1 MLEQLN
7 LLTEQETITEIVRVK
22 QVVMERPVAYAE
34 GMTSTERA
42 GRLGMN
48 EIGDEAQEVVLI
60 LILNTKNQINAIHR
74 VFTGSLNTS
83 VAHPRE
89 IFRSAILNN
98 GARII
103 LYHNH
108 PSSDPIRSRPCFHS
122 TDDGSGGSP
131 RNRTP
136 GPFYR
141 IRNKVVIIQRN
152 RATLNKKIEG
162 QQNSCPS
169 I

>member
-34 GMTSTERA
+34 GITSTERA

-74 VFTGSLNTS
+74 VFTGSLNAS

-108 PSSDPIRSRPCFHS
+108 PSSDL
-122 TDDGSGGSP
+122 
-131 RNRTP
+131 
-136 GPFYR
+136 
-141 IRNKVVIIQRN
+141 
-152 RATLNKKIEG
+152 LNIV
-162 QQNSCPS
+162 S
-169 I
+169 

>member
-1 MLEQLN
+1 MAEKIN
-7 LLTEQETITEIVRVK
+7 TVSIKSNITEIVRVK
-22 QVVMERPVAYAE
+22 QIVMERPLEYK
-34 GMTSTERA
+34 GGITSTERA

-108 PSSDPIRSRPCFHS
+108 PSSDL
-122 TDDGSGGSP
+122 
-131 RNRTP
+131 TP
-136 GPFYR
+136 SEADLVFT
-141 IRNKVVIIQRN
+141 QRMMEAGEVLGIELLDHFIVS
-152 RATLNKKIEG
+152 ATKWLSFKEIG
-162 QQNSCPS
+162 LL
-169 I
+169 

>member
-1 MLEQLN
+1 MAEKIN
-7 LLTEQETITEIVRVK
+7 TVTRKETITEIVRVK
-22 QVVMERPVAYAE
+22 QVVMERPIAYTE
-34 GMTSTERA
+34 GITSTERA
-42 GRLGMN
+42 GRLGID

-74 VFTGSLNTS
+74 VFTGSLNAS

-108 PSSDPIRSRPCFHS
+108 PSSDL
-122 TDDGSGGSP
+122 
-131 RNRTP
+131 TP
-136 GPFYR
+136 SEADLVFT
-141 IRNKVVIIQRN
+141 QRMMEAGN
-152 RATLNKKIEG
+152 VLGIELLDHFIVSETKWLSFKEMG
-162 QQNSCPS
+162 LL
-169 I
+169 

>member
-22 QVVMERPVAYAE
+22 QVVMERPVEYSE
-34 GMTSTERA
+34 GITSTETA
-42 GRLGMN
+42 GRLGMS

-74 VFTGSLNTS
+74 VFQGGLNSS

-89 IFRSAILNN
+89 IYRSAILNN

-103 LYHNH
+103 LFDNH
-108 PSSDPIRSRPCFHS
+108 PSSD
-122 TDDGSGGSP
+122 
-131 RNRTP
+131 
-136 GPFYR
+136 
-141 IRNKVVIIQRN
+141 
-152 RATLNKKIEG
+152 LL
-162 QQNSCPS
+162 S
-169 I
+169 IV

>member
-1 MLEQLN
+1 MAEKIN
-7 LLTEQETITEIVRVK
+7 TVTRKKTITEIVRVK
-22 QVVMERPVAYAE
+22 QVVMERPVAYTE
-34 GMTSTERA
+34 GITSTERA
-42 GRLGMN
+42 GSLAIS

-108 PSSDPIRSRPCFHS
+108 PSSDL
-122 TDDGSGGSP
+122 
-131 RNRTP
+131 TP
-136 GPFYR
+136 SE
-141 IRNKVVIIQRN
+141 
-152 RATLNKKIEG
+152 ADLNFTRRMMEAGDVLGTELLDHFIVSETKWLSLHEIG
-162 QQNSCPS
+162 LL
-169 I
+169 

>member
-108 PSSDPIRSRPCFHS
+108 PSSDL
-122 TDDGSGGSP
+122 
-131 RNRTP
+131 TP
-136 GPFYR
+136 SEADLSFTRRMMEAGD
-141 IRNKVVIIQRN
+141 V
-152 RATLNKKIEG
+152 LGIELLDHFIVSETNWLSFKEIG
-162 QQNSCPS
+162 LL
-169 I
+169 

>member
-34 GMTSTERA
+34 GITSTERA

-108 PSSDPIRSRPCFHS
+108 PSSDL
-122 TDDGSGGSP
+122 
-131 RNRTP
+131 TP
-136 GPFYR
+136 SE
-141 IRNKVVIIQRN
+141 
-152 RATLNKKIEG
+152 ADLNFTRRMMEAGDVLGIELLDHFIVSETKWLSFKEMG
-162 QQNSCPS
+162 LL
-169 I
+169 

>member
-1 MLEQLN
+1 MAEKIN
-7 LLTEQETITEIVRVK
+7 TVSIKSNITEIVRVK
-22 QVVMERPVAYAE
+22 QIVMERPLEYK
-34 GMTSTERA
+34 GGITSTETA
-42 GRLGMN
+42 GRLGVS

-108 PSSDPIRSRPCFHS
+108 PSSDL
-122 TDDGSGGSP
+122 
-131 RNRTP
+131 TP
-136 GPFYR
+136 SEADLAFTHRMMEAGD
-141 IRNKVVIIQRN
+141 V
-152 RATLNKKIEG
+152 LGIELLDHFIVSEKNWLSFKEIG
-162 QQNSCPS
+162 LL
-169 I
+169 

>member
-1 MLEQLN
+1 MAEKIN
-7 LLTEQETITEIVRVK
+7 TVSIKSNITEIVRVK
-22 QVVMERPVAYAE
+22 QIVMERPLEYK
-34 GMTSTERA
+34 GGITSTERA

-74 VFTGSLNTS
+74 VFTGSLNSS

-89 IFRSAILNN
+89 IFRSTILNN

-108 PSSDPIRSRPCFHS
+108 PSSDIL
-122 TDDGSGGSP
+122 T
-131 RNRTP
+131 
-136 GPFYR
+136 
-141 IRNKVVIIQRN
+141 IV
-152 RATLNKKIEG
+152 
-162 QQNSCPS
+162 
-169 I
+169 

>member
-1 MLEQLN
+1 MAEKIN
-7 LLTEQETITEIVRVK
+7 TVTRKETITEIVRVK
-22 QVVMERPVAYAE
+22 QVVMERPIAYTE
-34 GMTSTERA
+34 GITSTERA
-42 GRLGMN
+42 GRLGID

-89 IFRSAILNN
+89 IFRSALLNN

-108 PSSDPIRSRPCFHS
+108 PSSDLLTI
-122 TDDGSGGSP
+122 
-131 RNRTP
+131 
-136 GPFYR
+136 
-141 IRNKVVIIQRN
+141 V
-152 RATLNKKIEG
+152 
-162 QQNSCPS
+162 
-169 I
+169 

>member
-1 MLEQLN
+1 MAEKIN
-7 LLTEQETITEIVRVK
+7 TVSIKSNITEIVRVK
-22 QVVMERPVAYAE
+22 QIVMERPLEYK
-34 GMTSTERA
+34 GGITSTETA
-42 GRLGMN
+42 GRLGVG

-60 LILNTKNQINAIHR
+60 LILDTKNQINAIHR
-74 VFTGSLNTS
+74 VFTGSLNSS

-108 PSSDPIRSRPCFHS
+108 PSSDL
-122 TDDGSGGSP
+122 
-131 RNRTP
+131 TP
-136 GPFYR
+136 SEADLVFTQRMMEAGEVLGIELLDHF

>member
-83 VAHPRE
+83 VAHHRE

-108 PSSDPIRSRPCFHS
+108 PSSDL
-122 TDDGSGGSP
+122 
-131 RNRTP
+131 TP
-136 GPFYR
+136 SE
-141 IRNKVVIIQRN
+141 
-152 RATLNKKIEG
+152 ADLNFTRRMMEAGDVLGIELLDHFIVSETKWLSFKEMG
-162 QQNSCPS
+162 LL
-169 I
+169 

>member
-108 PSSDPIRSRPCFHS
+108 PSSDL
-122 TDDGSGGSP
+122 
-131 RNRTP
+131 TP
-136 GPFYR
+136 SEADLAFTHRMMEAGD
-141 IRNKVVIIQRN
+141 V
-152 RATLNKKIEG
+152 LGIELLDHFIVSETNWLSFKEIG
-162 QQNSCPS
+162 LL
-169 I
+169 

>member
-108 PSSDPIRSRPCFHS
+108 PSSDL
-122 TDDGSGGSP
+122 
-131 RNRTP
+131 TP
-136 GPFYR
+136 SEADLNFTRRMMEAGDVLGIELLDHF
-141 IRNKVVIIQRN
+141 IVSENKW
-152 RATLNKKIEG
+152 LSLKEMDLL
-162 QQNSCPS
+162 
-169 I
+169 

>member
-108 PSSDPIRSRPCFHS
+108 PSSDL
-122 TDDGSGGSP
+122 
-131 RNRTP
+131 TP
-136 GPFYR
+136 SE
-141 IRNKVVIIQRN
+141 
-152 RATLNKKIEG
+152 ADLNFTRRMMEAGDVLGIELLDHFIVSETNWLSFKEMG
-162 QQNSCPS
+162 LL
-169 I
+169 

>member
-7 LLTEQETITEIVRVK
+7 LLTEQETITEIVRVE

-34 GMTSTERA
+34 DITSTERA

-74 VFTGSLNTS
+74 VFTGSLNSS

-108 PSSDPIRSRPCFHS
+108 PSSDLLTI
-122 TDDGSGGSP
+122 
-131 RNRTP
+131 
-136 GPFYR
+136 
-141 IRNKVVIIQRN
+141 V
-152 RATLNKKIEG
+152 
-162 QQNSCPS
+162 
-169 I
+169 

>member
-74 VFTGSLNTS
+74 VFTGSLNAS

-108 PSSDPIRSRPCFHS
+108 PSSDL
-122 TDDGSGGSP
+122 
-131 RNRTP
+131 TP
-136 GPFYR
+136 SE
-141 IRNKVVIIQRN
+141 
-152 RATLNKKIEG
+152 ADLNFTRRMKEAGNVLGIELLDHFIVSETKWLSFKEMG
-162 QQNSCPS
+162 LL
-169 I
+169 

>member
-108 PSSDPIRSRPCFHS
+108 PSSDL
-122 TDDGSGGSP
+122 
-131 RNRTP
+131 TP
-136 GPFYR
+136 SE
-141 IRNKVVIIQRN
+141 
-152 RATLNKKIEG
+152 ADLNFTRRMMEAGDVLGIELLDHFIVSETKWLSFKEMG
-162 QQNSCPS
+162 LL
-169 I
+169 

>member
-108 PSSDPIRSRPCFHS
+108 PSSDL
-122 TDDGSGGSP
+122 
-131 RNRTP
+131 TP
-136 GPFYR
+136 SE
-141 IRNKVVIIQRN
+141 
-152 RATLNKKIEG
+152 ADLNFTRRMMEAGDVLGIELLDHFIVSNTKWLSFKEMG
-162 QQNSCPS
+162 LL
-169 I
+169 

>member
-7 LLTEQETITEIVRVK
+7 LLTEQETITEIVSVK
-22 QVVMERPVAYAE
+22 QVVIERPVAYAE

-74 VFTGSLNTS
+74 VFTGRLNTS

-108 PSSDPIRSRPCFHS
+108 PSSDL
-122 TDDGSGGSP
+122 
-131 RNRTP
+131 TP
-136 GPFYR
+136 SE
-141 IRNKVVIIQRN
+141 
-152 RATLNKKIEG
+152 ADLNFTRRMMEAGEVLGIELLDHFIVSETKWLSFKEMG
-162 QQNSCPS
+162 LL
-169 I
+169 

>member
-108 PSSDPIRSRPCFHS
+108 PSSDL
-122 TDDGSGGSP
+122 
-131 RNRTP
+131 TP
-136 GPFYR
+136 SE
-141 IRNKVVIIQRN
+141 
-152 RATLNKKIEG
+152 ADLNFTRRMMEAGNVLGIELLDHFIVSDTKWLSFKEIG
-162 QQNSCPS
+162 LL
-169 I
+169 

>member
-108 PSSDPIRSRPCFHS
+108 PSADL
-122 TDDGSGGSP
+122 
-131 RNRTP
+131 TP
-136 GPFYR
+136 SEADLSFTRRMMEAGD
-141 IRNKVVIIQRN
+141 V
-152 RATLNKKIEG
+152 LGIELLDHFIVSETNWLSFKEIG
-162 QQNSCPS
+162 LL
-169 I
+169 

>member
-108 PSSDPIRSRPCFHS
+108 PSSD
-122 TDDGSGGSP
+122 
-131 RNRTP
+131 
-136 GPFYR
+136 
-141 IRNKVVIIQRN
+141 
-152 RATLNKKIEG
+152 LL
-162 QQNSCPS
+162 S
-169 I
+169 IV